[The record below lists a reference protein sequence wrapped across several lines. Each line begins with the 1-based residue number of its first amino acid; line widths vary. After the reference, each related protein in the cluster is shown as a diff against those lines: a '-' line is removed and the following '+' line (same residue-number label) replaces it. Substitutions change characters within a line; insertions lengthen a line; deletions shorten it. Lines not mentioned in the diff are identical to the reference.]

1 MNIRSWSRA
10 RIAAMAVASLLLPA
24 PGAFIAQAQPAANA
38 QTRASIE
45 TDLVEVQALDRLID
59 YYRVSLREP
68 GEALA
73 PLRNSKGG
81 IDIDASWRKAVDGVF
96 AAGGF
101 ARKLAQHQA
110 AALSEAEAREIVSFR
125 RSSLGGKLTAAE
137 VTSPFPPEKLG
148 DTAYLLGEL
157 DKSRRALGK
166 DKVRAKILADLLQAA
181 GGGAVQAELMLTIT
195 RGMSIGMAHATP
207 DGQGR
212 PAEADIIEATEGLR
226 PKFIAMMG
234 AIATSSLALSY
245 RQLTNAEL
253 RAYLEHLKSPLG
265 RKNIAG
271 VVKSLAIVLNQA
283 STEIGRAFGRE
294 LNAQRS

>member
-1 MNIRSWSRA
+1 
-10 RIAAMAVASLLLPA
+10 
-24 PGAFIAQAQPAANA
+24 
-38 QTRASIE
+38 
-45 TDLVEVQALDRLID
+45 
-59 YYRVSLREP
+59 
-68 GEALA
+68 
-73 PLRNSKGG
+73 
-81 IDIDASWRKAVDGVF
+81 
-96 AAGGF
+96 
-101 ARKLAQHQA
+101 
-110 AALSEAEAREIVSFR
+110 
-125 RSSLGGKLTAAE
+125 
-137 VTSPFPPEKLG
+137 
-148 DTAYLLGEL
+148 
-157 DKSRRALGK
+157 
-166 DKVRAKILADLLQAA
+166 
-181 GGGAVQAELMLTIT
+181 MLTIT

>member
-137 VTSPFPPEKLG
+137 VTSPFPLRSSATRPICWASS
-148 DTAYLLGEL
+148 T
-157 DKSRRALGK
+157 SRG
-166 DKVRAKILADLLQAA
+166 VRSARTRSAPRSWRTCCRRPAA
-181 GGGAVQAELMLTIT
+181 GPC
-195 RGMSIGMAHATP
+195 R
-207 DGQGR
+207 
-212 PAEADIIEATEGLR
+212 
-226 PKFIAMMG
+226 
-234 AIATSSLALSY
+234 
-245 RQLTNAEL
+245 
-253 RAYLEHLKSPLG
+253 
-265 RKNIAG
+265 
-271 VVKSLAIVLNQA
+271 
-283 STEIGRAFGRE
+283 
-294 LNAQRS
+294 RS